1 MNNNNPH
8 DKILKDE
15 LKKHHLNTVPKFCPH
30 IKRVQ

>member
-1 MNNNNPH
+1 MNNNPH

-30 IKRVQ
+30 IRVQ